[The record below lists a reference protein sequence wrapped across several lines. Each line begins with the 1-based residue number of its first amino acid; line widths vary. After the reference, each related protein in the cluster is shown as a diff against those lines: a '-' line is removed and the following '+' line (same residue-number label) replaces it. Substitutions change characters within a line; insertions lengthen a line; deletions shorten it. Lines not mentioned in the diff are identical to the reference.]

1 MAHLTFQHYTVCSK
15 PDGTPHELGRGAMGV
30 TYLAKDSLLD
40 RFSALKVISENIIEH
55 PSTHQRFLR
64 EARSAA
70 KVNHP
75 NVAAVYHCGEVEGQ
89 FFYAMEYVQGESLAD
104 HLQRSGPLPPA
115 QAVRI
120 AIDVCRGLSAA
131 ASQGLIHRDIKPANI
146 MLTEQDGVLTP
157 KVIDFGLA
165 KPGANAHGTNQDIT
179 VAGFLGTPLYAS
191 PEQLREDEDLD
202 LRSDIYSLGVTLWVM
217 LTGAP
222 PYQGS
227 LFSLVQQHQVGALP
241 LHKLPPLP
249 SELIQVLEK
258 ALALDREDRFATA
271 EDFRQAL
278 EATLPSLEN
287 QALDLSDAETLLD
300 AEMGCAPDP
309 TPAVRAKSAVSTS
322 PVSGEAPNFLSP
334 SFLGAQQEPA
344 LPKTPS
350 LPTLPQ
356 IIPTSMPNSPS
367 SSHYSLDSLPA
378 LAKHLYQNN
387 QSWRTVCEAVGIGV
401 VVLLTMAIFS
411 PSNNQAAAQPSATYQ
426 PPANQSAAPVA
437 QASTAPASPS
447 STSSGPM
454 ISTQQLQAI
463 QAASGN
469 NNILTPLRIEPQRLT
484 PAASLDEVEID
495 SRSTDNFGRLPSQK
509 R

>member
-1 MAHLTFQHYTVCSK
+1 
-15 PDGTPHELGRGAMGV
+15 
-30 TYLAKDSLLD
+30 
-40 RFSALKVISENIIEH
+40 
-55 PSTHQRFLR
+55 
-64 EARSAA
+64 
-70 KVNHP
+70 
-75 NVAAVYHCGEVEGQ
+75 
-89 FFYAMEYVQGESLAD
+89 
-104 HLQRSGPLPPA
+104 
-115 QAVRI
+115 
-120 AIDVCRGLSAA
+120 
-131 ASQGLIHRDIKPANI
+131 
-146 MLTEQDGVLTP
+146 
-157 KVIDFGLA
+157 
-165 KPGANAHGTNQDIT
+165 
-179 VAGFLGTPLYAS
+179 
-191 PEQLREDEDLD
+191 
-202 LRSDIYSLGVTLWVM
+202 
-217 LTGAP
+217 
-222 PYQGS
+222 
-227 LFSLVQQHQVGALP
+227 
-241 LHKLPPLP
+241 
-249 SELIQVLEK
+249 
-258 ALALDREDRFATA
+258 
-271 EDFRQAL
+271 
-278 EATLPSLEN
+278 
-287 QALDLSDAETLLD
+287 
-300 AEMGCAPDP
+300 
-309 TPAVRAKSAVSTS
+309 
-322 PVSGEAPNFLSP
+322 
-334 SFLGAQQEPA
+334 

-484 PAASLDEVEID
+484 PAASLDDVEID